1 MSVGVAFQS
10 AALFNSLSLED
21 NVALTLRE
29 HTALAPS
36 IIDLIVWMKL
46 AVVGLADFGKLHPQE
61 LSGGMKKR
69 AAVARALAMDPEIL
83 VLDEPSAGLDPIVA
97 AELDELILF
106 LKETFQISALVVTHE
121 LDSAFRIADRIAM
134 LFDGRLLAV
143 GTKDEIR
150 ANQHP
155 RVRQFLDRVP
165 GSPVHMP
172 ALASYLERGA
182 KLLRIGL
189 VAQVLDQQKPMFV
202 PDLPLAMLEHP
213 DMAPFAAEVAGRS
226 TYSFPVSTAQKRYG
240 ILSTPKLQGQQFA
253 PEDVEMLS
261 ALASHVAVALEC
273 ALARDHA
280 ERYQRELA
288 SERDR
293 LRLVL
298 EVNNHVAKL
307 DIDDVLRSAS
317 ASIRSYFGCDSV
329 TFWVLNEETGQ
340 LQKML
345 QDFPDGKGQMTAVA
359 SADLSAAELDFEKL
373 RQREAEIWSL
383 EDFDRLP
390 AALREP
396 LKAESI
402 KSLAF
407 ACLATENRP
416 LDVLSMASRKISSSR
431 RRFQPP

>member
-1 MSVGVAFQS
+1 MTIT
-10 AALFNSLSLED
+10 ED
-21 NVALTLRE
+21 RYRTLLDASS
-29 HTALAPS
+29 T
-36 IIDLIVWMKL
+36 
-46 AVVGLADFGKLHPQE
+46 LADQPTVKAVLHSLRAVLSSTSRLHGAE
-61 LSGGMKKR
+61 LYVLNDEQDSLRVLEFDREADAPTIKIGTKVPRIG
-69 AAVARALAMDPEIL
+69 AAAR
-83 VLDEPSAGLDPIVA
+83 VLDEQQPVFLPDVSQEMLKAP
-97 AELDELILF
+97 EL
-106 LKETFQISALVVTHE
+106 
-121 LDSAFRIADRIAM
+121 
-134 LFDGRLLAV
+134 
-143 GTKDEIR
+143 
-150 ANQHP
+150 
-155 RVRQFLDRVP
+155 
-165 GSPVHMP
+165 
-172 ALASYLERGA
+172 
-182 KLLRIGL
+182 
-189 VAQVLDQQKPMFV
+189 
-202 PDLPLAMLEHP
+202 
-213 DMAPFAAEVAGRS
+213 APFAPEVAGRP
-226 TYSFPVSTAQKRYG
+226 TYLFPVSTAHKRYG
-240 ILSTPKLQGQQFA
+240 ILAVTKLPGEKFA
-253 PEDVEMLS
+253 PEDVELLRS
-261 ALASHVAVALEC
+261 LASHVAVALEC

-373 RQREAEIWSL
+373 RQRKAEIWLL
-383 EDFDRLP
+383 EDFDKLP

-416 LDVLSMASRKISSSR
+416 LGVLSMASRKISSSR

>member
-1 MSVGVAFQS
+1 MTVTESRYR
-10 AALFNSLSLED
+10 SLLGAS
-21 NVALTLRE
+21 
-29 HTALAPS
+29 TALADQPTVKAVLQS
-36 IIDLIVWMKL
+36 LRGVLSSTSRLHGADLYVL
-46 AVVGLADFGKLHPQE
+46 SDDGENLSSFEFDRDAD
-61 LSGGMKKR
+61 
-69 AAVARALAMDPEIL
+69 A
-83 VLDEPSAGLDPIVA
+83 
-97 AELDELILF
+97 
-106 LKETFQISALVVTHE
+106 
-121 LDSAFRIADRIAM
+121 
-134 LFDGRLLAV
+134 
-143 GTKDEIR
+143 
-150 ANQHP
+150 
-155 RVRQFLDRVP
+155 
-165 GSPVHMP
+165 P
-172 ALASYLERGA
+172 AIKRGA
-182 KLLRIGL
+182 KLLLIGP
-189 VAQVLDQQKPMFV
+189 VAQVLDEQKPVFV
-202 PDLPLAMLEHP
+202 RDLSLAMLEHP

-226 TYSFPVSTAQKRYG
+226 TYLFPVSTAQKRYG

-298 EVNNHVAKL
+298 EVNNHEAKL

-373 RQREAEIWSL
+373 RQRKAEIWLL
-383 EDFDRLP
+383 EDFDKLP

-416 LDVLSMASRKISSSR
+416 LGVLSMASRKISSSR